1 LLSSPVFPIKREV
14 KRVSLVT
21 LIQLIIQGLN
31 MGLIYALA
39 ALGISLIWNAT
50 SLFNFSQGDLL
61 TIGGYVMLTAYS
73 YLALPYPVAFLI
85 TVVLM
90 GTVGYMLS
98 KGYFYPMF
106 KQNFNPQIILIGT
119 VALSIFIRNGI
130 LLAWG
135 PDAQTYTN
143 PFGSKAVEIL
153 GINIMPHYI
162 WNVVIVAVLVAV
174 LQMFLRGTVIGI
186 AMRAVAQK
194 PVTASLMGVKV
205 DQMVAM
211 TFLLSTGLAAIS
223 GLLVAPI
230 IPLIPEMGGLL
241 AIKAFAAVLI
251 GGLGSFAGAMV
262 GGVIIG
268 VAEVLFATLV
278 VSTYKDV
285 FIFAVLIAFL
295 LIRPGGIFKA
305 DISEKV

>member
-1 LLSSPVFPIKREV
+1 M
-14 KRVSLVT
+14 SLVT
-21 LIQLIIQGLN
+21 FVQLIIQGLN
-31 MGLIYALA
+31 IKLIYALA

-61 TIGGYVMLTAYS
+61 TIGGYVMLTAFS

-85 TVVLM
+85 TVVVM
-90 GTVGYMLS
+90 GVAGYMLS

-119 VALSIFIRNGI
+119 VALSIFVRNGI
-130 LLAWG
+130 LLTWG
-135 PDAQTYTN
+135 PDAQTYAN

-153 GINIMPHYI
+153 GVNIMPHYI
-162 WNVVIVAVLVAV
+162 WNVVIVAVLVVA

-194 PVTASLMGVKV
+194 PVAASLMGVKV
-205 DQMVAM
+205 EQMVSM

-251 GGLGSFAGAMV
+251 GGLGSFAGALV

-268 VAEVLFATLV
+268 IAEVLFATLV

-285 FIFAVLIAFL
+285 FIFAVLILFL

>member
-1 LLSSPVFPIKREV
+1 M
-14 KRVSLVT
+14 SLVT
-21 LIQLIIQGLN
+21 FVQLIIQGLN

-61 TIGGYVMLTAYS
+61 TIGGYVMLTAFS

-85 TVVLM
+85 TIVVM
-90 GTVGYMLS
+90 GVGGYMLS

-130 LLAWG
+130 LLTWG

-143 PFGSKAVEIL
+143 PFGSKAIEIL
-153 GINIMPHYI
+153 GVNIMPHYI
-162 WNVVIVAVLVAV
+162 WNIVIVAVLVAV
-174 LQMFLRGTVIGI
+174 LQAFLRGTVIGI

-194 PVTASLMGVKV
+194 PVAASLMGVKV
-205 DQMVAM
+205 EQMVSM

-251 GGLGSFAGAMV
+251 GGLGSFAGALV

-268 VAEVLFATLV
+268 IAEVLFATLV

-285 FIFAVLIAFL
+285 FIFGVLIAFL
-295 LIRPGGIFKA
+295 IIRPGGIFKA